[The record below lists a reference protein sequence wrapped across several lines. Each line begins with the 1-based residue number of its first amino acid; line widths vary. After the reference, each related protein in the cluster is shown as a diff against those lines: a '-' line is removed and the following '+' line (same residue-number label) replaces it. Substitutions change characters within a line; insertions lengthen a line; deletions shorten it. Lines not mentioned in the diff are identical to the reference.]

1 MDLYPFLIFLHVLG
15 AVGIFAATGIEVATH
30 QRLRRADTVER
41 ALSETGI
48 LERPPAAAHL
58 GMVAVLVTGIWMMV
72 TRWGPEPWMV
82 TALIGIAVN
91 IGLFLT
97 FTRSA
102 LRRLE
107 AALSEVPRQPGHGWR
122 EPLHEPAL
130 ELSLWLRVAVL
141 VGIVG
146 LMTLKPALWGSV
158 ILMATAIVAG
168 LIAGLR
174 TGPPPASKRW
184 SPRPADR
191 SAGSDAR
198 ATTDESR
205 GGTERELR

>member
-15 AVGIFAATGIEVATH
+15 AVGIFAATGIEVAAH
-30 QRLRRADTVER
+30 RRLRRADTVER

-72 TRWGPEPWMV
+72 ARWGPEPWMV

-97 FTRSA
+97 LTRSA

-107 AALSEVPRQPGHGWR
+107 AALSEVPREPGQAWR
-122 EPLHEPAL
+122 ELLHEPAL
-130 ELSLWLRVAVL
+130 DLSLWLRLAVL

-146 LMTLKPALWGSV
+146 LMTLKPALLGSV
-158 ILMATAIVAG
+158 ILMATAVVAG

-174 TGPPPASKRW
+174 SGPPPASNRRN
-184 SPRPADR
+184 PPPANR
-191 SAGSDAR
+191 SARSDAR
-198 ATTDESR
+198 AATDVSR
-205 GGTERELR
+205 GGTEKELR